1 MNTNQKGCFAEYKF
15 ATAAMECGLNVSM
28 PLLDSSRYDCIVEHQ
43 GRLSKVQ
50 IKNANQRN
58 ESEEKKG
65 VHVTMLQGGNFYNKN
80 LVDIFA
86 IYIFDGFFIIPNEE
100 QRAFRFI
107 QGGKY
112 SNFFNNFAPFFN
124 Q

>member
-65 VHVTMLQGGNFYNKN
+65 VHVNLRNSGTFYNKD

-107 QGGKY
+107 PGGKY

>member
-1 MNTNQKGCFAEYKF
+1 MNVNQKGCFAEYKF
-15 ATAAMECGLNVSM
+15 ATVAMECGLNVSM
-28 PLLDSSRYDCIVEHQ
+28 PLLDSSIYDCIVEHE
-43 GRLSKVQ
+43 GCLSKVQ
-50 IKNANQRN
+50 IKNANDRVQ
-58 ESEEKKG
+58 SEVKKG
-65 VHVTMLQGGNFYNKN
+65 VHISLRPNGTFYNSH
-80 LVDIFA
+80 LIDIFA

>member
-1 MNTNQKGCFAEYKF
+1 MNVNQKGCFAEYKF

-50 IKNANQRN
+50 IKNANDRN
-58 ESEEKKG
+58 ESEFKKG
-65 VHVTMLQGGNFYNKN
+65 VHVTMLQSGMFYTKD
-80 LVDIFA
+80 LVDVFA
-86 IYIFDGFFIIPNEE
+86 IYVFDGFFIIPNEE

-107 QGGKY
+107 AGGKY

-124 Q
+124 

>member
-1 MNTNQKGCFAEYKF
+1 MNSNQKGCFAEYKF

-28 PLLDSSRYDCIVEHQ
+28 PLLDSSIYDCIVEHE

-50 IKNANQRN
+50 IKNANDRVQ
-58 ESEEKKG
+58 SEVKKG
-65 VHVTMLQGGNFYNKN
+65 VHISLRPNGTFYNSN
-80 LVDIFA
+80 LIDVFA
-86 IYIFDGFFIIPNEE
+86 IYVFDGFFIIPNEE

-107 QGGKY
+107 RGGKY

-124 Q
+124 

>member
-1 MNTNQKGCFAEYKF
+1 MNVNQKGCFAEYKF

-28 PLLDSSRYDCIVEHQ
+28 PLLDSSIYDCIVEHE

-50 IKNANQRN
+50 IKNANDRVQ
-58 ESEEKKG
+58 SEVKKG
-65 VHVTMLQGGNFYNKN
+65 VHISLRPNGTFYNSN
-80 LVDIFA
+80 LIDVFA
-86 IYIFDGFFIIPNEE
+86 IYVFDGFFIIPNEE

-107 QGGKY
+107 RGGKY

-124 Q
+124 

>member
-1 MNTNQKGCFAEYKF
+1 MNVNQKGCFAEYKF

-28 PLLDSSRYDCIVEHQ
+28 PLLDSSIYDCIVEHE

-50 IKNANQRN
+50 IKNANDRVQ
-58 ESEEKKG
+58 SEVKKG
-65 VHVTMLQGGNFYNKN
+65 VHISLRPNGTFYNSN
-80 LVDIFA
+80 LIDVFA
-86 IYIFDGFFIIPNEE
+86 IYVYDGFFIIPNKE

-107 QGGKY
+107 RGGKY

-124 Q
+124 

>member
-43 GRLSKVQ
+43 GLLSKVQ
-50 IKNANQRN
+50 IKNANDRN
-58 ESEEKKG
+58 ESQFKKG
-65 VHVTMLQGGNFYNKN
+65 VHVKMLQSGMFYTKD
-80 LVDIFA
+80 LVDVFA
-86 IYIFDGFFIIPNEE
+86 IYVFDGFFIIPNKE

-107 QGGKY
+107 PGGKY

-124 Q
+124 Y

>member
-28 PLLDSSRYDCIVEHQ
+28 PLLDSSRYDCIVEYE

-50 IKNANQRN
+50 IKNANERN
-58 ESEEKKG
+58 ESEFKKG
-65 VHVTMLQGGNFYNKN
+65 VHVTMLQSGTFYTKD
-80 LVDIFA
+80 LVDVFA
-86 IYIFDGFFIIPNEE
+86 IYVFDGFFIIPNNE

-107 QGGKY
+107 PGGKY

-124 Q
+124 

>member
-50 IKNANQRN
+50 IKNANDRN

-65 VHVTMLQGGNFYNKN
+65 VHVTMLQSGMFYNKD

-86 IYIFDGFFIIPNEE
+86 IYIFDGFFIIPNQE

-107 QGGKY
+107 PGGKY